1 MLLTYEKKV
10 DSCDS
15 QSVVFQVQDEDP
27 RSTQGKIHFQ
37 NLDTSSKNQVVS
49 TYSRSIENC
58 RFSFWF
64 DAFCIKS
71 AIWVSYVTLTGV
83 PI

>member
-27 RSTQGKIHFQ
+27 RSTQGKSHF
-37 NLDTSSKNQVVS
+37 
-49 TYSRSIENC
+49 
-58 RFSFWF
+58 
-64 DAFCIKS
+64 
-71 AIWVSYVTLTGV
+71 
-83 PI
+83 